1 MTLDNRHTSMIQ
13 ERIDQKTKPTGSL
26 GQLETTALQLA
37 LIQSQGQENA
47 VRQIQL
53 NQPTMLLFA
62 GDHGI
67 AKEGVSI
74 APSEVTQQMVL
85 NFLAGGA
92 AINQFCRLNA
102 IDLKVID
109 CGILLPVDTENPDF
123 IVQRLGTRTQNL
135 AQQAAMSAAQVSQ
148 GLELGGAIAR
158 QTIESGCNL
167 LMFGEMGIGN
177 TSSASA
183 LLAALSRTD
192 VAYCV
197 GKGTGINDAQLL
209 NKVSL
214 IRQGVSRY
222 AEKGEPDVLSA
233 LAELGGFEIVQMVGA
248 FLAAS
253 DQRVPV
259 LVDGFIVSVA
269 AYIATL
275 LQPEARDVM
284 IFAHR
289 SEEQGHQKVLALL
302 EAVPLLDLG
311 LRLGEGTGAALA
323 YPLLRAS
330 AEFYNH
336 MASFADAGVTV

>member
-1 MTLDNRHTSMIQ
+1 MLDNRHASAIQ
-13 ERIDQKTKPTGSL
+13 ERIDNKTKPLGAL
-26 GQLETTALQLA
+26 GQLETTAHQLA
-37 LIQSQGQENA
+37 LLQSQGQKEA
-47 VRQIQL
+47 VTQITL
-53 NQPTMLLFA
+53 TQPTMLLFA

-92 AINQFCRLNA
+92 AINQFCLINN

-109 CGILLPVDTENPDF
+109 CGILLPVETDNPDF
-123 IVQRLGTRTQNL
+123 IVQRLGAGTHNL
-135 AQQAAMSAAQVSQ
+135 ARKAAMSQQQVAE
-148 GLELGGAIAR
+148 GLELGGSIAK
-158 QTIESGCNL
+158 QTIAAGCNL
-167 LMFGEMGIGN
+167 LMFGEMGIAN
-177 TSSASA
+177 TSSSSA
-183 LLAALSRTD
+183 LLSALSTTD
-192 VAYCV
+192 AAYCV
-197 GKGTGINDAQLL
+197 GKGTGISDAQLG
-209 NKVSL
+209 NKISL
-214 IRQGVSRY
+214 IRQGVARY
-222 AEKGEPDVLSA
+222 NESGEPGPLRA

-259 LVDGFIVSVA
+259 LVDGFIVSIA

-275 LQPEARDVM
+275 LKPEARDVM

-302 EAVPLLDLG
+302 EAQPMLDLG

-330 AEFYNH
+330 AEFYNN

>member
-1 MTLDNRHTSMIQ
+1 MLDTRHASAIQ
-13 ERIDQKTKPTGSL
+13 ERIDNKTKPLGAL
-26 GQLETTALQLA
+26 GQLETTAHQLA
-37 LIQSQGQENA
+37 LLQSQGQKEA
-47 VRQIQL
+47 VSQITL
-53 NQPTMLLFA
+53 TQPTMLLFA

-92 AINQFCRLNA
+92 AINQFCRINN

-109 CGILLPVDTENPDF
+109 CGIMLPVETDNPDF
-123 IVQRLGTRTQNL
+123 IVQRLGAGTHNL
-135 AQQAAMSAAQVSQ
+135 AQKAAMSQQQVAE
-148 GLELGGAIAR
+148 GLELGGSIAK
-158 QTIESGCNL
+158 QTIEAGCNL
-167 LMFGEMGIGN
+167 LMFGEMGIAN
-177 TSSASA
+177 TSSSSA
-183 LLAALSRTD
+183 LLSALSITD
-192 VAYCV
+192 AAYCV
-197 GKGTGINDAQLL
+197 GKGTGISDAQLG
-209 NKVSL
+209 NKISL
-214 IRQGVSRY
+214 IRQGVARY
-222 AEKGEPDVLSA
+222 SESGEPGPLRA

-248 FLAAS
+248 FLSAS

-259 LVDGFIVSVA
+259 LVDGFIVSIA

-275 LQPEARDVM
+275 LKPEARDVM

-302 EAVPLLDLG
+302 EAQPMLDLG

-330 AEFYNH
+330 AEFYNN

>member
-1 MTLDNRHTSMIQ
+1 MLDTRHAAVIQ
-13 ERIDQKTKPTGSL
+13 ERIDNKTKPLGAL
-26 GQLETTALQLA
+26 GQLETTAHQLA
-37 LIQSQGQENA
+37 LLQSQGQKEA
-47 VRQIQL
+47 VSQISL
-53 NQPTMLLFA
+53 TQPTMLLFA

-92 AINQFCRLNA
+92 AINQFCRINN

-109 CGILLPVDTENPDF
+109 CGILLPVETDHPDF
-123 IVQRLGTRTQNL
+123 IVQRLGAGTHNL
-135 AQQAAMSAAQVSQ
+135 AQKAAMSQQQVAE
-148 GLELGGAIAR
+148 GLELGSSIAK
-158 QTIESGCNL
+158 QTIDAGCNL
-167 LMFGEMGIGN
+167 LMFGEMGIAN
-177 TSSASA
+177 TSSSSA
-183 LLAALSRTD
+183 LLSALSMTD
-192 VAYCV
+192 AAYCV
-197 GKGTGINDAQLL
+197 GKGTGINDAQLS
-209 NKVSL
+209 NKISL
-214 IRQGVSRY
+214 IRQGVARY
-222 AEKGEPDVLSA
+222 NENGKPDALRA

-259 LVDGFIVSVA
+259 LVDGFIVSIA

-275 LQPEARDVM
+275 LKPEARDVM

-302 EAVPLLDLG
+302 EAQPMLDLG